1 MKSLL
6 KLMRIGLLVPLLYL
20 PPLLGVA
27 QDCTKLNFT
36 TTTRE
41 SRCIAT
47 GSMTVNVTGGSGN
60 YNIKVTGPVST
71 AYTSSTSITGLSAG
85 TYTVSVKDITTNCVT
100 EKYNIVVPG
109 SYSEPRFVLNKTD
122 VTCMNGN
129 DGTVTVANLL
139 GGRSPF
145 SYTIVAPS
153 PSKVGT
159 TNTTGQFTGL
169 VAGEYAIQLKD
180 SCGGQQTR
188 RITILNYQWWVD
200 GVTIS
205 KVGCDS
211 AQVSVRLGDSKG
223 NTTVFNNF
231 KFGVVRSAGDTVW
244 STNSTFRFLIGKK
257 RSVTVV
263 VKDPCGTTQVKTWV
277 DPNVPSVNAS
287 VTTSDLTCDNFK
299 ATVTGQANLT
309 NPTYNWYTAA
319 GAYLGNNTTGV
330 MPGLAYGNYYV
341 DIRDNCY
348 DTTIRR
354 PFSATRA
361 KPTAADWI
369 NTYEKACAT
378 FSASVVYMSNMT
390 NPTFTLHKTATG
402 PQIATSTDGVFTNI
416 PYGSYCIKIKDGCYD
431 TTLTRCFTEKA
442 PVPSVSLDV
451 STNSSSCANFSASI
465 KGQSNLTNPEY
476 CLYKGNVKVDC
487 NNTGT
492 FNNLQF
498 DTRYC
503 IRIKNDVCYDT
514 TIERCI
520 TVPRTRP
527 SINAAPDF
535 TYNCNNFNI
544 RVTGQTGLENPRY
557 CLYAPN
563 GSEISC
569 NNDGIFNNLPYITTG
584 TYCVKVKNGAGCYDT
599 TITQCFTPN
608 RPKPSLS
615 SVINISGKGCD
626 GFTAKVSGSNLGT
639 AKYILYNASS
649 VAIDSNSTGTFNN
662 VPYGNFCIRV
672 KPNCYDTVIE
682 RCNTVKRDV
691 PSGGSVSVS
700 AIACGDFTAKV
711 NNPNNIKNPEYL
723 IYDTLGNFIVKNSN
737 GTFTKLPLGYYEA
750 RIKDTCYDTI
760 IVRRFN
766 ANPVSI
772 TISVSAKE
780 SCTFGTTDLSVT
792 FSSGNAPYKVQVLN
806 PVGVT
811 VINTTS
817 ATSPVLIS
825 ALQPLTGGQQYT
837 VIGIDN
843 CGGRDTVL
851 VTPKPSIINK
861 TKFVKSKCPSGVWE
875 NGATDIDI
883 DVSSNMGVVKPVII
897 KKNNTNTTINYASN
911 VGTQFKFVDLEPAS
925 YIVQYTVPNCTGKIY
940 DTIEV
945 VPYSFPGLQQSA
957 AYQCDN
963 NNFSV
968 GAVVTGGTGPF
979 AYEIIGS
986 IPASPSINATGQTSP
1001 VFTITNGVQYSLV
1014 RLRAVDACGNATLN
1028 DVNIL
1033 PLANTLIYASSDC
1046 YYNEVNLQV
1055 DSTANASYK
1064 WYKKKSATD
1073 SVLVSNTT
1081 SYRIPYL
1088 LPSDIGTYV
1097 CHMSVNNGCLS
1108 KLSYFEVTGMCGG
1121 TLPTEV
1127 KLSGRQINGI
1137 NHLNWG
1143 TQRDLDTRS
1152 YVVER
1157 STAADGSFTTL
1168 GTVSSRQLNAQSIYA
1183 FADESPL
1190 SLGYY
1195 RLRIVSNDG
1204 KITYSNVIS
1213 MKTAVVNSIG
1223 LYPNPVK
1230 QVLNIAISATQQETY
1245 KLTLM
1250 TSTGQ
1255 TVQEQI
1261 MQKGPQGVLQLHRGP
1276 GVVSGVYVL
1285 RILAINSQES
1295 YVYKVIYE

>member
-6 KLMRIGLLVPLLYL
+6 KLMRVGLLVPLLYL
-20 PPLLGVA
+20 PPLIGVA

-60 YNIKVTGPVST
+60 YNVKVTGPVST
-71 AYTSSTSITGLSAG
+71 AYTSSTNITGLSAG

-122 VTCMNGN
+122 VTCMNGS

-139 GGRSPF
+139 GGRNPF
-145 SYTIVAPS
+145 TYSIVAPS
-153 PSKVGT
+153 PTKVGT

-200 GVTIS
+200 GVTIA

-211 AQVSVRLGDSKG
+211 AQVSVKLGDSKG

-231 KFGVVRSAGDTVW
+231 KYGVVRSAGDTVW
-244 STNSTFRFLIGKK
+244 STNSTFRFKIGNK

-263 VKDPCGTTQVKTWV
+263 IKDPCGTTQVKTWV
-277 DPNVPSVNAS
+277 DPVVPSVNAT
-287 VTTSDLTCDNFK
+287 VGTSGQTCTVFN
-299 ATVTGQANLT
+299 ATVSGQTNLT
-309 NPTYNWYTAA
+309 NPTYTWYTAA
-319 GAYLGNNTTGV
+319 GANLGNNTTGTYN
-330 MPGLAYGNYYV
+330 GLAYGNYYV

-354 PFSATRA
+354 
-361 KPTAADWI
+361 
-369 NTYEKACAT
+369 Y
-378 FSASVVYMSNMT
+378 FSASQLKPSVGASVTITTRTCNNFKVGINNKSNL
-390 NPTFTLHKTATG
+390 NNATFTLRRNPG
-402 PQIATSTDGVFTNI
+402 PVLSTNTDGVFTSL
-416 PYGSYCIKIKDGCYD
+416 PYGSYCIDIKDGCYD
-431 TTLTRCFTEKA
+431 TIITRCFTELA
-442 PVPSVSLDV
+442 PKPSVDLNVAISDNSCTGFTGTV
-451 STNSSSCANFSASI
+451 TGQTNLS
-465 KGQSNLTNPEY
+465 NPEF
-476 CLYKGNVKVDC
+476 CLYNGSTKVAC
-487 NNTGT
+487 NNTGIFT
-492 FNNLQF
+492 NLAYN
-498 DTRYC
+498 TNYC
-503 IRIKNDVCYDT
+503 IRLKND
-514 TIERCI
+514 
-520 TVPRTRP
+520 
-527 SINAAPDF
+527 
-535 TYNCNNFNI
+535 
-544 RVTGQTGLENPRY
+544 
-557 CLYAPN
+557 
-563 GSEISC
+563 
-569 NNDGIFNNLPYITTG
+569 
-584 TYCVKVKNGAGCYDT
+584 GCYDT
-599 TITQCFTPN
+599 TIQRCFTTPRLIPSVNINPDLTYNCSSFNVSVGGSTNLSNAEYCLYGPN
-608 RPKPSLS
+608 NNKIACNNNGTFNNIPYGVPGATYCVKITNNPTCYDTLITRCFVPIRPKPSLS
-615 SVINISGKGCD
+615 SVINISNKGCD
-626 GFTAKVSGSNLGT
+626 GFTAKVSGSNLST
-639 AKYILYNASS
+639 SKYILYNDAK
-649 VAIDSNSTGTFNN
+649 VAIDSNATGTFNN

-672 KPNCYDTVIE
+672 KPDCYDTIIE

-700 AIACGDFTAKV
+700 AKACGDFTAKV
-711 NNPNNIKNPEYL
+711 NNPSNIKNPEYL
-723 IYDTLGNFIVKNSN
+723 IYDTLGNFVVKNST
-737 GTFTKLPLGYYEA
+737 GTFTKLPYGYYEA

-766 ANPVSI
+766 ADPAPI

-780 SCTFGTTDLSVT
+780 SCTFGTTDINVV
-792 FSSGNAPYKVQVLN
+792 FNSGNAPYKVQVLN

-811 VINTTS
+811 VVNTNA
-817 ATSPVLIS
+817 ATSPVLII

-843 CGGRDTVL
+843 CGGRDTGY
-851 VTPKPSIINK
+851 VTPKPSIVNK

-897 KKNNTNTTINYASN
+897 KKNNVNTTINYASN
-911 VGTQFKFVDLEPAS
+911 VGTQYKFVDLEPAS

-940 DTIEV
+940 DTIDV

-1055 DSTANASYK
+1055 DSTANATYK
-1064 WYKKKSATD
+1064 WYKKTSATD
-1073 SVLVSNTT
+1073 SVLVSNST
-1081 SYRIPYL
+1081 SYKIPYL

-1097 CHMSVNNGCLS
+1097 NHMSVNNGCLT

-1127 KLSGRQINGI
+1127 KLSGRQINGV

-1143 TQRDLDTRS
+1143 TQRDLEIRS

-1157 STAADGSFTTL
+1157 SATANGQFATI
-1168 GTVSSRQLNAQSIYA
+1168 GTVNSRQLNTQSIYA
-1183 FADESPL
+1183 FADEAPL
-1190 SLGYY
+1190 SVGYY
-1195 RLRIVSNDG
+1195 RLRIMSNDG
-1204 KITYSNVIS
+1204 KLTYSNVIS

-1230 QVLNIAISATQQETY
+1230 NVLNIAISATQQETY
-1245 KLTLM
+1245 KVTLM

-1285 RILAINSQES
+1285 RILAVNSQES